1 MKTNKLNLSQRME
14 APTPKFFKKLRNIG
28 LMVAAVGATIIA
40 SPVALPAIAI
50 KVAGY
55 LTVAGSVM
63 TAVSQSTV
71 DEDEKALQDA
81 IRYSARQGLPSKKT

>member
-1 MKTNKLNLSQRME
+1 MKNRMNLVERLD
-14 APTPKFFKKLRNIG
+14 APTPKFFKKMKMIG
-28 LMVAAVGATIIA
+28 LMVAAVGATVIA

-63 TAVSQSTV
+63 TVVSQSTV

-81 IRYSARQGLPSKKT
+81 IRHSARQGLPSRK